1 MAGRAAIMLALG
13 IPVAAG
19 LLYLVLG
26 SAPLAYP
33 LANAL
38 ALLIAVPIAAFAPL
52 RLAVPP
58 APGRRWPLAVPAG

>member
-52 RLAVPP
+52 IAWMAKDERSPRGIA
-58 APGRRWPLAVPAG
+58 

>member
-38 ALLIAVPIAAFAPL
+38 ALLIVVPIASL
-52 RLAVPP
+52 TR
-58 APGRRWPLAVPAG
+58 